1 MQVIFKDF
9 KKQTIPIDV
18 ELSDTVASAK
28 DKLAKEKDCTASQIK
43 LVYSG
48 KVLQDEKT
56 LEECKLKEGASIIFM
71 ISKAKETPTPAP
83 ESSTPAAEATTSAS
97 TGDSTKVEPAGSTP
111 TAPASVGG
119 SEAATNP
126 TGGGAAAAAS
136 GSTETS
142 ESTFALGSERETT
155 IQNIMEMGYERPQ
168 VEAALRAAFNNPH
181 RAVEYLISGIPESLQ
196 RPVAPAPTSGS
207 GAAAPLAES
216 TTAEVSRADDDGE
229 GDADESQGG
238 ENLFEQAAAA
248 AAQEHGGAAGAGA
261 GTTGVGAGSG
271 AGAGAGLGGG
281 DDQQMQLLRA
291 ALQSNP
297 ELIQPLLE
305 QLAASNP
312 QIANLIQQDPE
323 TFIRTFLGAGGE
335 DLGFE
340 IEGEEAAIGEGGEG
354 ADPEGTVRI
363 QLSEQ
368 DQNAINRLCE
378 LGFERDLVIQVYLA
392 CDKNEEVAADILF
405 RDM

>member
-1 MQVIFKDF
+1 M
-9 KKQTIPIDV
+9 
-18 ELSDTVASAK
+18 
-28 DKLAKEKDCTASQIK
+28 
-43 LVYSG
+43 
-48 KVLQDEKT
+48 
-56 LEECKLKEGASIIFM
+56 
-71 ISKAKETPTPAP
+71 
-83 ESSTPAAEATTSAS
+83 
-97 TGDSTKVEPAGSTP
+97 
-111 TAPASVGG
+111 
-119 SEAATNP
+119 
-126 TGGGAAAAAS
+126 
-136 GSTETS
+136 
-142 ESTFALGSERETT
+142 
-155 IQNIMEMGYERPQ
+155 
-168 VEAALRAAFNNPH
+168 RAAFNNPH

-196 RPVAPAPTSGS
+196 RPSAPVASAATGSGS
-207 GAAAPLAES
+207 GAAPLAES
-216 TTAEVSRADDDGE
+216 TTAEVSRADDEEGE
-229 GDADESQGG
+229 ANEGHGG

-248 AAQEHGGAAGAGA
+248 AAQEQGGAVGTGAVGTGAGGAGA
-261 GTTGVGAGSG
+261 EV
-271 AGAGAGLGGG
+271 GLGGG
-281 DDQQMQLLRA
+281 EDQQMQLLRA

-340 IEGEEAAIGEGGEG
+340 IEGEEGAVGEGGEG

>member
-1 MQVIFKDF
+1 MQIIFKDF

-18 ELSDTVASAK
+18 ELNDSVSSAK
-28 DKLAKEKDCTASQIK
+28 EKLAKEKDCTPSQIK

-48 KVLQDEKT
+48 KVLQDDKT

-83 ESSTPAAEATTSAS
+83 VSSTPAAEAAASAS

-111 TAPASVGG
+111 TVPAAPTSG
-119 SEAATNP
+119 AATNIEGESAP
-126 TGGGAAAAAS
+126 
-136 GSTETS
+136 TETS

-196 RPVAPAPTSGS
+196 RPSAPVASAATGSGS
-207 GAAAPLAES
+207 GAAPLAES
-216 TTAEVSRADDDGE
+216 TTAEVSRADDEEGE
-229 GDADESQGG
+229 ADEGHGG

-248 AAQEHGGAAGAGA
+248 AAQEQGGAVGTGAVGTGAGGAGA
-261 GTTGVGAGSG
+261 EV
-271 AGAGAGLGGG
+271 GLGGG
-281 DDQQMQLLRA
+281 EDQQMQLLRA

-340 IEGEEAAIGEGGEG
+340 IEGEEGAVGEGGEG

>member
-1 MQVIFKDF
+1 M
-9 KKQTIPIDV
+9 
-18 ELSDTVASAK
+18 
-28 DKLAKEKDCTASQIK
+28 
-43 LVYSG
+43 VYSG

-83 ESSTPAAEATTSAS
+83 ESLTPAAEATTSAS

-111 TAPASVGG
+111 TAPALVGG

-340 IEGEEAAIGEGGEG
+340 IEGEEGAIGEGGEG